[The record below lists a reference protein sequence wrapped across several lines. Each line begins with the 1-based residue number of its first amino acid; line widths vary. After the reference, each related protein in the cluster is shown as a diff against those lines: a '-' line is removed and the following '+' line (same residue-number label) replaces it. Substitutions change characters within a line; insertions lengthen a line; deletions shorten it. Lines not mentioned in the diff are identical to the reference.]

1 MLKDGFTAEEVEA
14 AKSGYLQSR
23 QVSRAQDNEL
33 AGRLNS
39 YLFLGRTLKWD
50 ADLDAKLRALT
61 PEQITEAM
69 RRHIDPTKISI
80 IKAGDFA
87 KSTPAAAAPKP

>member
-33 AGRLNS
+33 VT
-39 YLFLGRTLKWD
+39 F
-50 ADLDAKLRALT
+50 
-61 PEQITEAM
+61 E
-69 RRHIDPTKISI
+69 
-80 IKAGDFA
+80 
-87 KSTPAAAAPKP
+87 